1 MNGAPSGPQWRQRVV
16 SADSI
21 ARLAL
26 NHAGGHV
33 AATRVLY
40 DGMFKS
46 GADATGLAYESPD
59 RAVLVVTVEHDGR
72 CVGVAAL
79 ADRSG
84 RVFSD
89 DEVTLA
95 EGVTR
100 AGARRIVGER
110 SNEAAQ
116 AVVERMLQLLGGET
130 AALYT
135 LADDGA
141 QLALVAAR

>member
-1 MNGAPSGPQWRQRVV
+1 MSGALSGPQWRQRVV

-26 NHAGGHV
+26 NHFGGHV
-33 AATRVLY
+33 AATRVLH
-40 DGMFKS
+40 DGLFKS
-46 GADATGLAYESPD
+46 GVDAKGLAYESPD
-59 RAVLVVTVEHDGR
+59 RAVLVVTVEHGGR
-72 CVGVAAL
+72 RVGVAAL

-95 EGVTR
+95 ERVTR
-100 AGARRIVGER
+100 AGAPSIMRGR

>member
-1 MNGAPSGPQWRQRVV
+1 MNGTSPAPQWRQRVV
-16 SADSI
+16 SAESI

-26 NHAGGHV
+26 THSGGHV
-33 AATRVLY
+33 AATRVLH
-40 DGMFKS
+40 DGLFKA
-46 GADATGLAYESPD
+46 GPDASSDSPY
-59 RAVLVVTVEHDGR
+59 RAVLVVTVEHGGR
-72 CVGVAAL
+72 RVGVAAL

-89 DEVTLA
+89 EEVTLA

-100 AGARRIVGER
+100 AISRGIVRGR
-110 SNEAAQ
+110 GDEAAHE
-116 AVVERMLQLLGGET
+116 VVARILQLLGGET

-135 LADDGA
+135 VANDGA

>member
-1 MNGAPSGPQWRQRVV
+1 MMAAA
-16 SADSI
+16 SAI
-21 ARLAL
+21 
-26 NHAGGHV
+26 
-33 AATRVLY
+33 
-40 DGMFKS
+40 
-46 GADATGLAYESPD
+46 
-59 RAVLVVTVEHDGR
+59 
-72 CVGVAAL
+72 AAL

-95 EGVTR
+95 ERVTR
-100 AGARRIVGER
+100 AGARRIVGEA

>member
-1 MNGAPSGPQWRQRVV
+1 MNTTITAPQWRTRVV
-16 SADSI
+16 PADSI

-26 NHAGGHV
+26 QRSGGHV
-33 AATRVLY
+33 AATRVLH
-40 DGMFKS
+40 DGLFEC
-46 GADATGLAYESPD
+46 GLDARGVVHDSLD
-59 RAVLVVTVEHDGR
+59 RALLVVTVEHDGR
-72 CVGVAAL
+72 RVGVAAL

-95 EGVTR
+95 ERVTR
-100 AGARRIVGER
+100 AVSQGMMDGRGD
-110 SNEAAQ
+110 EAAHT
-116 AVVERMLQLLGGET
+116 VVERMLQLLGGET

-135 LADDGA
+135 IADDGA